1 MEEED
6 EDDIYAPDES
16 ILTGQKYSD
25 HDEVVNGQASIK
37 TKEPLNGPQDEESGE
52 EIEEDESDS
61 VLRIPVP
68 SRC

>member
-16 ILTGQKYSD
+16 ILTEQKPSD
-25 HDEVVNGQASIK
+25 HVVFNGHVKANE
-37 TKEPLNGPQDEESGE
+37 TPNGPQDEESGE

-61 VLRIPVP
+61 VLESHAPWRI
-68 SRC
+68 SY